1 MLNTNHV
8 IKSKLLLF
16 AIGAFL
22 LLIACSSAQISADN
36 GYFGEKFKI
45 KNAIDLN
52 ALVGQMASS
61 DSLNVQLKGVVESVC
76 QKKGCWMNVTTEEG
90 KEIFVQFKD
99 YGFFMPLDLMG
110 NEVIMNGHAYK
121 DVTPVD
127 ELQHYAEDEG
137 LSPEEIAKITEP
149 KEELK
154 FLATG
159 VYAEAYKK

>member
-1 MLNTNHV
+1 MLNLIRV
-8 IKSKLLLF
+8 ERSYLLF
-16 AIGAFL
+16 VLAAFL
-22 LLIACSSAQISADN
+22 LVACTSTQNTAEN
-36 GYFGEKFKI
+36 GYFGEKFKVNNVI
-45 KNAIDLN
+45 GLN

-61 DSLNVQLKGVVESVC
+61 DSLNVQVKGIVESVC
-76 QKKGCWMNVTTEEG
+76 QKKGCWMNIATDDGEEL
-90 KEIFVQFKD
+90 FVQFKD

-110 NEVIMNGHAYK
+110 NEVVMNGHAYK

-127 ELQHYAEDEG
+127 ELRHYAEDEG

-159 VYAEAYKK
+159 VYAAAYKN